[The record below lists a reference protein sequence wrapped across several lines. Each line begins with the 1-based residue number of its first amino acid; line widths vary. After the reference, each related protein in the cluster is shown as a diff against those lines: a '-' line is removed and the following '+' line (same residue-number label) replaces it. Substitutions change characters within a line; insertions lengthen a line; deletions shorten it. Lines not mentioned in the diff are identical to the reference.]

1 MELGSYSARAKNS
14 AAARAERMDRAWAEG
29 EVSVGVWLLP
39 PQELYYSSSELVR
52 AIDRECIL
60 TGLVLAKGAALPS
73 ASYTTYPG

>member
-1 MELGSYSARAKNS
+1 MPTWVHLVAINDADNS
-14 AAARAERMDRAWAEG
+14 
-29 EVSVGVWLLP
+29 
-39 PQELYYSSSELVR
+39 QELYYSSSELVR